1 MGSLKQFE
9 QNNGV
14 ECFSIPL
21 LFTGLGA
28 IMGQLTT
35 QVLVADL
42 AILVSIKMKSLIF
55 IDIEI
60 MKLSFFRHYFSLCF
74 F

>member
-1 MGSLKQFE
+1 M
-9 QNNGV
+9 

>member
-1 MGSLKQFE
+1 MGSLNKFE

-42 AILVSIKMKSLIF
+42 AILVSDQNEIF
-55 IDIEI
+55 D
-60 MKLSFFRHYFSLCF
+60 FR
-74 F
+74 